1 MIKETEMMEEFL
13 SSFGDEGWKVNE
25 KGKLSLESDDGKNS
39 FNFIDYGN
47 FCKEIKIREINLRLN
62 NDFYRL
68 MEYPLESGPVYIFVM
83 PSDNEEMGQGT
94 LYNSDGELNRDGN
107 LVDLPSKIDME
118 KTAELFIKQVIDKK
132 FAVPELVKLEK

>member
-1 MIKETEMMEEFL
+1 MIKETEVMEEFL
-13 SSFGDEGWKVNE
+13 SSFGDDGWQVNE

-62 NDFYRL
+62 KDFYRL

-107 LVDLPSKIDME
+107 LVDLPSKIDMD
-118 KTAELFIKQVIDKK
+118 KTVELFLKQVIEKR
-132 FAVPELVKLEK
+132 FTVPELVELER